1 LDLDL
6 KVETLSE
13 CSIPIRP
20 STSRQAE
27 KHVDKHKS
35 HHHSHK
41 SDRHKKK
48 EEKVEESVKEV
59 VKERSSVFEMSQED
73 VRREARKIA
82 IGRGAGLREGKI
94 YFVTDF

>member
-1 LDLDL
+1 MDLDL

-20 STSRQAE
+20 SMSRHAD

-35 HHHSHK
+35 HGHK
-41 SDRHKKK
+41 SDRHKKN

-59 VKERSSVFEMSQED
+59 VKERSSVFDMSQED

-94 YFVTDF
+94 YFLTDF